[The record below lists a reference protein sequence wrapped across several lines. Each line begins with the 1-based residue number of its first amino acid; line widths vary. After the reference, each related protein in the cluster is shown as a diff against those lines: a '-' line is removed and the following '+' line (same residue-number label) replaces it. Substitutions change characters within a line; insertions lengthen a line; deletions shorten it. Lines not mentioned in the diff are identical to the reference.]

1 MLTKLQSLKYHTTD
15 REMEYLDGI
24 VGGGYYK
31 FKLDK
36 SEKVKILN
44 VWLDFSLKRRWDGEL
59 NDPKELEKVR
69 NHCKRLLISF
79 GDS

>member
-1 MLTKLQSLKYHTTD
+1 MSKQLQSMKYHTTD

-44 VWLDFSLKRRWDGEL
+44 VWLAFSLKRRWDGEL
-59 NDPKELEKVR
+59 NDPK
-69 NHCKRLLISF
+69 
-79 GDS
+79 